1 MSASTRLIRDFA
13 EADLPALVDLWVE
26 AWSETGLGVDFG
38 ARRAWLIGH
47 LRALRAGGVEIVV
60 GLDASGKPAG
70 FAAIDAKSGYLDQLC
85 VRPSARGSGLASA
98 LIDEAKRRSPGL
110 IELDVNEMNPRAR
123 RFYEREGF
131 STVGRGLNPHS
142 GLPTLKMRWRATG
155 RRLDLSASTTN
166 AQTERK

>member
-1 MSASTRLIRDFA
+1 MSASTWRLRDFA
-13 EADLPALVDLWVE
+13 EADLPALVGLWVE
-26 AWSETGLGVDFG
+26 AWSETGLGVDFD

-47 LRALRAGGVEIVV
+47 LRDLRAGGAEVVV
-60 GLDASGKPAG
+60 GLDARGKLIG
-70 FAAIDAKSGYLDQLC
+70 FTVIDAKSGYLDQLC
-85 VRPSARGSGLASA
+85 VAPSERGSGLALA

-131 STVGRGLNPHS
+131 STVGRGLNPQS

-155 RRLDLSASTTN
+155 
-166 AQTERK
+166 